1 MENSSTPNLISP
13 LATPLPADGLSLR
26 RWFAVYAIW
35 LAVAGGVLAAG
46 VYGSD
51 WSTWRHQPAQAF
63 AEISPAI
70 KLVAFTLYL
79 SLCCTF
85 LPLPTGWIVAALA
98 TREAAVTGD
107 LLSTVLVT
115 ALAGA
120 LGSTLANLN
129 DYHIVTALL
138 RYHRI
143 AAVRHTR
150 AYHAAARWF
159 AREPFWIIVIF
170 NILPVPVDVVRLLAA
185 TSRYLRSAFAAANFI
200 GRFLRYA
207 AIAFVTY
214 YWNLGWV
221 APAVLLAL
229 AAVLGTIRVLGSLV
243 RKRASDGSRI
253 GTGE

>member
-1 MENSSTPNLISP
+1 
-13 LATPLPADGLSLR
+13 LR
-26 RWFAVYAIW
+26 RWFAAYALW
-35 LAVAGGVLAAG
+35 LAMAGGVLAAG
-46 VYGSD
+46 VHGSGWSWSD
-51 WSTWRHQPAQAF
+51 WRQQPVQAF
-63 AEISPAI
+63 TEISPAI
-70 KLVAFTLYL
+70 KLVAFALYL

-107 LLSTVLVT
+107 LVSTVLVV

-138 RYHRI
+138 RHHRI

-150 AYHAAARWF
+150 TYLAASRWF
-159 AREPFWIIVIF
+159 AKEPFTILTIF

-185 TSRYLRSAFAAANFI
+185 TSRYSRSAFAAANFL

-214 YWNLGWV
+214 YWNLGWI
-221 APAVLLAL
+221 APAALLAL
-229 AAVLGTIRVLGSLV
+229 AALLAIARLLGNLV
-243 RKRASDGSRI
+243 RKRASDDSRI
-253 GTGE
+253 GAGE